1 MGGLLFNSTSFQMD
15 PELHRAHIDCDRH
28 GRSALTDP
36 EPSKANPINHR
47 LCSAFSSSSDA
58 SGHR

>member
-1 MGGLLFNSTSFQMD
+1 MSGLLFNSKSFQMD
-15 PELHRAHIDCDRH
+15 LELHRAHIDCDRH

-47 LCSAFSSSSDA
+47 LCSAFSSSPDA
-58 SGHR
+58 SGRR